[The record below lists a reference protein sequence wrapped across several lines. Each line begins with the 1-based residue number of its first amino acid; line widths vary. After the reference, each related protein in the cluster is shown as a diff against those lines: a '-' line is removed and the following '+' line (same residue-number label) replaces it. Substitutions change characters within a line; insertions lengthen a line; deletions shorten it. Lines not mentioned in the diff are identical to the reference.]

1 MDDTLNANDDSK
13 QDFRIHLTNAAIE
26 KIKDLLLEENV
37 PDLKI
42 RAFIQ
47 GGGCAGFSYS
57 FKFDKPEEDDFIF
70 DDVVIVDSMSMQY
83 LVGATL
89 DYKEEIFGS
98 QFVMHNPNA
107 STHCGCGSSFSV

>member
-1 MDDTLNANDDSK
+1 MNDVVNDVDQFK
-13 QDFRIHLTNAAIE
+13 QDFRIHLTDAAIE

-47 GGGCAGFSYS
+47 GGGCAGFSYA
-57 FKFDKPEEDDFIF
+57 FKFDKVEEDDFVF
-70 DDVVIVDSMSMQY
+70 NDVVVVDSMSMQY

-107 STHCGCGSSFSV
+107 STKCGCGSSFSV